1 MKLYVGNLSF
11 SVTDDELHAAFAAH
25 GAVTSAKVIRDRET
39 NESRGFGFV
48 EMSSAAEGQTAI
60 DRMNGTPLKG
70 RPLRVNEA
78 QERADA
84 RGGGGPPRSAYGA
97 PRRRA

>member
-11 SVTDDELHAAFAAH
+11 AVTDDELRAAFEEH
-25 GAVTSAKVIRDRET
+25 GTVNSAKVIRDRET
-39 NESRGFGFV
+39 GDSRGFGFV
-48 EMSSAAEGQTAI
+48 EMASGAEGQAAI
-60 DRMNGTPLKG
+60 DRMNGFALKG

-78 QERADA
+78 QERIDA
-84 RGGGGPPRSAYGA
+84 TRPPRSMYGA